1 MAIEPKV
8 VDASAL
14 AAILFGEPRAAAVAS
29 RLDDAVLFAPTLL
42 RYEIA
47 SVCLKKLKLYP
58 KRQGVILKALALLD
72 EVDLREVEVALDEVV
87 ALARRE
93 NLTAYDAAYLWLA
106 RSLDLELV
114 TLDKRLARAST

>member
-1 MAIEPKV
+1 M
-8 VDASAL
+8 
-14 AAILFGEPRAAAVAS
+14 VAS

-58 KRQGVILKALALLD
+58 KRQGAILKALALLD
-72 EVDLREVEVALDEVV
+72 EVDLREVEVVANEVV
-87 ALARRE
+87 TLARRE
-93 NLTAYDAAYLWLA
+93 NLTAYDASYLWLA

-114 TLDKRLARAST
+114 TLDKRLSRASK